1 MFLIVNSPIAMQ
13 TVLKGRSEMI
23 EDPVPQP
30 SNEDLDRFFV
40 GDKRG
45 IQGHQNS
52 CYLDS
57 TLFAMFGLTDVFD
70 DLILEKPQDEVG
82 AKIVKIM
89 SNEIISPLRM

>member
-1 MFLIVNSPIAMQ
+1 
-13 TVLKGRSEMI
+13 MI
-23 EDPVPQP
+23 EDHVPQP
-30 SNEDLDRFFV
+30 SDKDLDRLFV

-70 DLILEKPQDEVG
+70 DLILEEPRDDVG
-82 AKIVKIM
+82 AKIVTIM